1 MAAAKKKA
9 KVKASE
15 VEVGSRTLDNVLM
28 DLAEQIK
35 ANDARSAERAA
46 RMDERAAQLEAQMAR
61 NDERSARAE
70 EAAAIALQT
79 IAAVSQDLRA
89 ITQEFRAFAER
100 AERRIGSLEDR
111 AMGEAMGP

>member
-1 MAAAKKKA
+1 MASAKKKA
-9 KVKASE
+9 KIKASE

-35 ANDARSAERAA
+35 ANDARYAERSAK
-46 RMDERAAQLEAQMAR
+46 MDERFSRMEERFAQL
-61 NDERSARAE
+61 DERSARAE

-100 AERRIGSLEDR
+100 ADRRIGALEDR
-111 AMGEAMGP
+111 AGA